1 MLDEDPT
8 REEGAAE
15 ELLRR
20 ALLDDSSAV
29 AVSLRVSGLPL
40 SEAVTVI
47 FHGRRDLGTLQTYV
61 ACGSRGAGATVSAS
75 ELLRVPCDLDLADAE
90 DREEAERLYVEQ
102 ATALRDALVGAD
114 TVLDVWREPLSD
126 LAGSGVAVDHSV
138 QLSVKLPAHRL
149 LPTALVATESQL
161 VVTPVCSA
169 RTLADGRPP
178 MGIACAQQDL
188 SRVYP
193 LADDPERCVED
204 FLELAAEHALLLAER
219 LEHQE
224 ASVQRFM
231 ELSDSA
237 ERRRAAP
244 RRVVGYRARRCAAA
258 GSSPRSSLGVVVFLA
273 ISALLTRALQRRRR
287 RGRGDHQPRP
297 GRGPR
302 RHRRGHLAD
311 HRLHGQRR
319 LPRPRRPPIPPRCAT
334 PARSRSPRSTRHRR
348 SRSPPPSARRAW
360 PGWRA
365 THCRACS
372 ACASATPAA
381 CCQGFTIQLL
391 VVSRRIASD
400 ADCPQPLLAR
410 SVRRAQPGGAGGLA
424 RRAPLAVGQALAE
437 AAVLAQAHARG
448 DRVGQ
453 RDAAA
458 RGLRRLRGTL
468 GPRPQPSSPSSGRR
482 SGPIGVSFSA
492 GNISRATQP
501 SPRRW
506 TPAIQSIRAAPL
518 MAQG

>member
-1 MLDEDPT
+1 MLDEEPI

-15 ELLRR
+15 DLLRR

-40 SEAVTVI
+40 SEAMTVI

-61 ACGSRGAGATVSAS
+61 TYGSRAAGATVSAN
-75 ELLRVPCDLDLADAE
+75 ELLRVPCDLDLADAG

-149 LPTALVATESQL
+149 LPTALVTESKV

-219 LEHQE
+219 LDHQE

-231 ELSDSA
+231 ELSDS
-237 ERRRAAP
+237 
-244 RRVVGYRARRCAAA
+244 
-258 GSSPRSSLGVVVFLA
+258 
-273 ISALLTRALQRRRR
+273 
-287 RGRGDHQPRP
+287 
-297 GRGPR
+297 
-302 RHRRGHLAD
+302 
-311 HRLHGQRR
+311 
-319 LPRPRRPPIPPRCAT
+319 
-334 PARSRSPRSTRHRR
+334 
-348 SRSPPPSARRAW
+348 
-360 PGWRA
+360 
-365 THCRACS
+365 
-372 ACASATPAA
+372 
-381 CCQGFTIQLL
+381 
-391 VVSRRIASD
+391 
-400 ADCPQPLLAR
+400 
-410 SVRRAQPGGAGGLA
+410 
-424 RRAPLAVGQALAE
+424 
-437 AAVLAQAHARG
+437 
-448 DRVGQ
+448 
-453 RDAAA
+453 
-458 RGLRRLRGTL
+458 
-468 GPRPQPSSPSSGRR
+468 
-482 SGPIGVSFSA
+482 
-492 GNISRATQP
+492 
-501 SPRRW
+501 
-506 TPAIQSIRAAPL
+506 
-518 MAQG
+518 